1 MTLNLPPIGTKV
13 DYRLGNGTFCEAEV
27 LGPAI
32 STYSSLRLQAV
43 DACVIALAERL
54 DLWASLYPKALKAHG
69 IEFADFLQM
78 QVALSRKALKG
89 SCDRM

>member
-32 STYSSLRLQAV
+32 STYSSLRLKILLPGDYEPA
-43 DACVIALAERL
+43 DL
-54 DLWASLYPKALKAHG
+54 DSVSYDPNAARGTWSFKESPTPY
-69 IEFADFLQM
+69 
-78 QVALSRKALKG
+78 ST
-89 SCDRM
+89 